1 MASLKHCQLCD
12 EFTSTTLSELVQH
25 LSLVYAHLAGFHL
38 RCGLNGC
45 QKAFRN
51 ILTYC
56 NHIYAFHTDS
66 HVSEPHVSEPS
77 QTNSDGGWVSDLDD
91 GELDQPLNLQ
101 PSEPT
106 PLDPSELKKA
116 AATWILKVKEGHKLP
131 QSTINSVLND
141 FTEFNCLLLQDLHSV
156 VIQKNRSAGLDP
168 DTVYGLSEVFDPNSL
183 YGKPFQGLETQ
194 YLQQK
199 YLRENFSMVVS
210 RILVIF
216 LIHIY

>member
-12 EFTSTTLSELVQH
+12 EFTSTTLSELVRH
-25 LSLVYAHLAGFHL
+25 LSLVHAHLAGFHL

-131 QSTINSVLND
+131 QSTINSVFND
-141 FTEFNCLLLQDLHSV
+141 FIEFNCLLLQDLHSV

-168 DTVYGLSEVFDPNSL
+168 DTVSGLSEVFDSNSL

-210 RILVIF
+210 RILVF
-216 LIHIY
+216 FF